1 MPRPVHL
8 IVLISIAYFLLA
20 DFARAEEDSLQNK
33 NRRLELFAGPV
44 IDFNP
49 IQGNFFS
56 NAGLMA
62 GVIYKNA
69 FSVSAYANTL
79 TWNVKKRLI
88 FPNMYTLKQ
97 EQLGTDLG
105 YFLMNNKKFCIH
117 LGFRAGISRLR
128 WVQDEGLDTYADL
141 MWFIRPQTGIDY
153 KINRFLRVGAMGGYS
168 FSGEMELFGLNQGDL
183 DGFSASVY
191 LKAGLFNRIKK

>member
-8 IVLISIAYFLLA
+8 IILLSVFHFYFTGSA
-20 DFARAEEDSLQNK
+20 WAEEDSVHIK
-33 NRRLELFAGPV
+33 NRRLEVFAGPL

-56 NAGLMA
+56 NAGFMA

-69 FSVSAYANTL
+69 FSISAYANTL

-88 FPNMYTLKQ
+88 FPNMYTLRQ

-105 YFLMNNKKFCIH
+105 YFVLDKKKFCIH
-117 LGFRAGISRLR
+117 MGFRAGISRLQ
-128 WVQDEGLDTYADL
+128 WEQDEGPDTYADF
-141 MWFIRPQTGIDY
+141 MWFIRPQAGIDY
-153 KINRFLRVGAMGGYS
+153 KLNRFLRIGAMGGYS
-168 FSGEMELFGLNQGDL
+168 FSGEMELFGLNRGDM
-183 DGFSASVY
+183 DGFSASLY